1 MTRPIAGNLLGLIL
15 VFVGWQ
21 LFSFFRT
28 QRHERAAAVAT
39 LADLLTAGRPQRHTA
54 PVQDLLLAP
63 DLGTQSVRA
72 LLFAPDGRPSRA
84 ASSYSTTTSARK
96 RAG

>member
-28 QRHERAAAVAT
+28 QRHGRQAAA
-39 LADLLTAGRPQRHTA
+39 
-54 PVQDLLLAP
+54 
-63 DLGTQSVRA
+63 
-72 LLFAPDGRPSRA
+72 
-84 ASSYSTTTSARK
+84 
-96 RAG
+96 